1 MAINIGLISEG
12 ISEHYIIKYIVERYL
27 EEDDFLINQ
36 IQPQIKQQGKQQK
49 QNSDGGWL
57 AVLNYCTEDKFKEIL
72 NYNDYII
79 VQIDT
84 DTCELVN
91 YDVKRNKNDG
101 SLKTD
106 EELYHDICERI
117 LKNIHLE
124 NNELFKDRIIFVI
137 CFDET
142 ECWLL
147 PIYYTDKTKCNKNNC
162 IFKLNQK
169 VTALNLAPI
178 PEKDKNSPEAVKTYK
193 TILKN
198 IKKVKEITKCSQ
210 YNYGFKKFIEQL
222 DAIKEKSKGREDK

>member
-1 MAINIGLISEG
+1 MTSIGLISEG
-12 ISEHYIIKYIVERYL
+12 ISEHYIIKHIVERYL
-27 EEDDFLINQ
+27 GEDDFLINQ
-36 IQPQIKQQGKQQK
+36 IQPQIRQQGKQKK
-49 QNSDGGWL
+49 QDSIGGWL
-57 AVLNYCTEDKFKEIL
+57 AVLNYCTEEKFKEIL
-72 NYNDYII
+72 DYNDYIV

-84 DTCELVN
+84 DTCELAN
-91 YDVKRNKNDG
+91 YDVKRRNDDG

-106 EELYHDICERI
+106 EELYNNICERI
-117 LKNIHLE
+117 LENIHVE
-124 NNELFKDRIIFVI
+124 KHESFKGRIIFAI

-169 VTALNLAPI
+169 VTAQNLAAI
-178 PEKDKNSPEAVKTYK
+178 PEKEKNSPEAVKTYK

-198 IKKVKEITKCSQ
+198 IKKAKDITKYSQ

-222 DAIKEKSKGREDK
+222 DVIKKK